1 MSSWESRRDFDA
13 EQRLAKQEAFDL
25 MLEALEAISPMLPRS
40 LTTEAWGDPEW
51 TRAIALVE
59 EAVKKARPLKENP

>member
-25 MLEALEAISPMLPRS
+25 MLEALRAISPMLPKS
-40 LTTEAWGDPEW
+40 TTAEAWGDEEW
-51 TRAIALVE
+51 TRALALVE
-59 EAVKKARPLKENP
+59 SAITKAQELK

>member
-1 MSSWESRRDFDA
+1 MSNRESRRDFDE
-13 EQRLAKQEAFDL
+13 EQRLAKQEAFDA
-25 MLEALEAISPMLPRS
+25 MLEALEALSPMLPRS

-59 EAVKKARPLKENP
+59 EAIKKARGPT

>member
-1 MSSWESRRDFDA
+1 VSSWESRRDFDA

-40 LTTEAWGDPEW
+40 LNTLAWGDPEW

-59 EAVKKARPLKENP
+59 DALKKARGPE

>member
-13 EQRLAKQEAFDL
+13 EQRLAKQEAFDA

-40 LTTEAWGDPEW
+40 LTTEAWGDEKW

-59 EAVKKARPLKENP
+59 GAIKKAKDGV